1 MGKRI
6 LQQRRGRG
14 GRQYRVPN
22 QGKLEPARYPFLK
35 PSDLSSGIVV
45 DILHERGRGTPLA
58 KIKLVDKNF
67 YIPAINGLAV
77 GEHISIGSDSP
88 LKNGSVLPLD
98 DIPEGTTICNIE
110 EKFGDGGKIAKAP
123 GTSALLFSKT
133 ETGVVVRLSSG
144 RNKRLSARCRASLG
158 VISGGGRTEKPFL
171 RAGEKRYLM
180 RSRAARY
187 PVVRGVAMTSVYHPF
202 GGGRH
207 QHPGKSTSTSRN
219 APPGRKVGSIAAS
232 KTGPSKK
239 RRTSKGV

>member
-1 MGKRI
+1 LGKRI

-22 QGKLEPARYPFLK
+22 KGKLEPTRYPFSKL
-35 PSDLSSGIVV
+35 DELSSGIVV
-45 DILHERGRGTPLA
+45 DILHEPGRGTPLA
-58 KIKLVDKNF
+58 KIKLVNKNF

-77 GEHISIGSDSP
+77 GENISIGSNSP
-88 LKNGSVLPLD
+88 LKAGNVLPLD
-98 DIPEGTTICNIE
+98 SIPEGTIICNIE
-110 EKFGDGGKIAKAP
+110 EKFGDGGKIAKSP

-133 ETGVVVRLSSG
+133 ELGVVVRLSSG
-144 RNKRLSARCRASLG
+144 QNKRLSGKCRASLG

-232 KTGPSKK
+232 KTGISKK
-239 RRTSKGV
+239 RRVSKGV